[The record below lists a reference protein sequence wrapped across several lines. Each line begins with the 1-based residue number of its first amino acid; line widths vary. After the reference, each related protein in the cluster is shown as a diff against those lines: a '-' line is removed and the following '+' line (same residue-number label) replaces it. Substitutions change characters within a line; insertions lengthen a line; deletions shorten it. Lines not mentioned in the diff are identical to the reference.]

1 MRYFLLA
8 SLLLLSACSTFQLP
22 ELEDYAPYAF
32 KAPDTPAGAPVL
44 EATFLGTTTIYFND
58 GETGILIDGFFT
70 RPGNL
75 GQLLFGQIATDKT
88 LVKDYLQRLQ
98 IKKLAAIPVFHSH
111 YDHAM
116 DSAEIAR
123 LTGAQLL
130 GSPSTVQIGRGA
142 DLPESQLVAIEPG
155 KAYQYGKFTIRMEPS
170 HHVALPGVAQ
180 LTGMMGDIDKP
191 LKQPA
196 WMFSY
201 AEGETYAIIIE
212 HPLGNSMLHS
222 GSFKPG
228 ELARGYQIHTLF
240 QCTPGLNKL
249 SPADQE
255 QYYQEIIA
263 NTGVKRVIPVHWDDF
278 THSLDQ
284 PLVPLPKGAE
294 DLDLAMD
301 YLIERSQQQ
310 PFQIQFMPVW
320 QRLPLF
326 VGDAPLNL

>member
-1 MRYFLLA
+1 MRYLWLA
-8 SLLLLSACSTFQLP
+8 SLLLFSACSTFQLP
-22 ELEDYAPYAF
+22 ELDDYAPYTFQAST
-32 KAPDTPAGAPVL
+32 PPAGAPVL

-75 GQLLFGQIATDKT
+75 MQLLFGQIKTDKA
-88 LVKDYLQRLQ
+88 LVKKYLERLN

-142 DLPESQLVAIEPG
+142 NLPESQLIAVEPG
-155 KAYQYGKFTIRMEPS
+155 KAYHYGKFTIRMEPS
-170 HHVALPGVAQ
+170 HHVPLPGIAQ
-180 LTGMMGDIDKP
+180 LTGMMGDIETP

-212 HPLGNSMLHS
+212 HPLGNSMIHS
-222 GSFKPG
+222 GGLRPG
-228 ELARGYQIHTLF
+228 ELDRGYQIHTLF
-240 QCTPGLNKL
+240 QCTPGLPKL
-249 SPADQE
+249 SPAEQE

-263 NTGVKRVIPVHWDDF
+263 NTGVQRVIPVHWDDF

-294 DLDLAMD
+294 DFDGAMD
-301 YLIERSQQQ
+301 YLIKRSQQK
-310 PFQIQFMPVW
+310 PFQIQLMPVW
-320 QRLPLF
+320 QTLPLF
-326 VGDAPLNL
+326 VGDTPSDL